1 MRKSPVFFTVPKP
14 PHRLDAMQP
23 LPPERPLIILLA
35 GPTGVGKT
43 DCAIEL
49 ALQLGGEIINA
60 DSMQVYRR
68 MEIGTAKP
76 GPAQRALVP
85 QYLLD
90 VVDPDEPFDA
100 GHYLQLVQPV
110 IEALH
115 GRGKLPLVVGGTGLY
130 MKVLTRGICPVPP
143 SDPTVKR
150 QLLQELESF
159 GPARL
164 HKDLLKVDP
173 ESARRIHSNDRQRIV
188 RALEVFRVTG
198 KPLSHWQAG
207 HGFREPLYRAL
218 KLFLFRP
225 REELYRRIDARV
237 ETMMAEGFLD
247 EVRGLLAQ
255 GYGPRLKPMQSLG
268 YRQLVRHLQG
278 ECSLPEAVNEIQRDT
293 RRYAKRQIT
302 WFRADPEFVWCSPAD
317 DQRMLDLV
325 RETISR
331 TYALLHHHSDGS
343 RKPGI

>member
-1 MRKSPVFFTVPKP
+1 
-14 PHRLDAMQP
+14 
-23 LPPERPLIILLA
+23 LLA

-43 DCAIEL
+43 ECAIDL
-49 ALQLGGEIINA
+49 AHRLGGEIINA
-60 DSMQVYRR
+60 DSMQVYRC
-68 MEIGTAKP
+68 MDIGTAKP
-76 GPAQRALVP
+76 SAAQRARVP
-85 QYLLD
+85 HHLLD

-100 GHYLQLVQPV
+100 AQYLQQAQPV

-115 GRGKLPLVVGGTGLY
+115 GRGKMPLVVGGTGLY

-143 SDPTVKR
+143 GDPAVKR
-150 QLLQELESF
+150 QLLQELESA

-164 HKDLLKVDP
+164 HGKLLQIDA

-207 HGFREPLYRAL
+207 HGFREPLYRTL
-218 KLFLFRP
+218 KLFLSRP

-247 EVRGLLAQ
+247 EVRGLLARA
-255 GYGPRLKPMQSLG
+255 YSPRLKSMQSLG
-268 YRQLVRHLQG
+268 YRQLISHLQG
-278 ECSLPEAVNEIQRDT
+278 KYSLPEAVHDIQRDT

-302 WFRADPEFVWCSPAD
+302 WFRADAEFIWCLPD
-317 DQRMLDLV
+317 EQQQILDMIA
-325 RETISR
+325 E
-331 TYALLHHHSDGS
+331 HGCW
-343 RKPGI
+343 